1 MVLAIGTPPKETVNV
16 ELRREL
22 SEFLSQKFMC
32 KKNCSICWNLGVR
45 VLQRFGSG
53 SLQYAPCTC
62 LVLRK
67 DIKDDKTSVRS
78 TEK

>member
-1 MVLAIGTPPKETVNV
+1 MVTTEAKKKEEVNV

-32 KKNCSICWNLGVR
+32 KKNCSICWNTGVR
-45 VLQRFGSG
+45 VIQRFAGG

-67 DIKDDKTSVRS
+67 DIKDGKKDVASKA
-78 TEK
+78 